1 MQEIRRIAT
10 TVLAAALLAIG
21 AGMATAPPAQAAIR
35 SGWYTY
41 KLYGRDDTVVLTYAA
56 HVVGNKMY
64 ATADETW
71 YDIHPTSRGGWIL
84 ALDTTRRDFWRKGVG
99 AVMLSQSQLYA
110 GGEGYA
116 WIVFSDDGDARP

>member
-35 SGWYTY
+35 SGWYTA

-64 ATADETW
+64 ATADGPGTTSTRRRAEAGSSRWTRRAATSGARAAGMRGIA
-71 YDIHPTSRGGWIL
+71 YVVHIPRDPTVTSRITL
-84 ALDTTRRDFWRKGVG
+84 TPR
-99 AVMLSQSQLYA
+99 
-110 GGEGYA
+110 
-116 WIVFSDDGDARP
+116 

>member
-1 MQEIRRIAT
+1 
-10 TVLAAALLAIG
+10 
-21 AGMATAPPAQAAIR
+21 MATAPPAQAAIR
-35 SGWYTY
+35 SGWYTH

-84 ALDTTRRDFWRKGVG
+84 ALDNDAPRLLAQRATGMRASPTSSISRAIRRSR
-99 AVMLSQSQLYA
+99 LES
-110 GGEGYA
+110 
-116 WIVFSDDGDARP
+116 P